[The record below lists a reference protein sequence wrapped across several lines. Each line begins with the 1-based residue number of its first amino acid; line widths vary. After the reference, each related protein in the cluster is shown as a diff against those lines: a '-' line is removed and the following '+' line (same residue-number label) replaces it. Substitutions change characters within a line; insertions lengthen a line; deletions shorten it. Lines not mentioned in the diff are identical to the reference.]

1 MARKILL
8 SFAGLGVL
16 LLAVAY
22 FTFSTLI
29 NKGVKSAVETFG
41 PDITQTEVRLEGANI
56 SPLNGTG
63 VLKGLFIGN
72 PKGFKSEKAFSA
84 NRIEVNFD
92 LASLLSDK
100 IVIERIYV
108 SDPHVVYE
116 KKLLTD
122 NLKQLLKNIEESP
135 LVAEGDSESEIRL
148 EIKELS
154 IVNGKITVGIL
165 GKETVN
171 QLIGQAS
178 NSPLILY
185 HLGKNPEKAQR
196 IAELVKTNPIK
207 GVMELGALAANLKAT
222 KVKRNQA
229 PNPDDVLEGAKSPSK
244 GTRGPKGAVYS

>member
-165 GKETVN
+165 GKGITVPLPDIYLSGLGSDSEEGFTLDEMAGEIMKVVLRN
-171 QLIGQAS
+171 TLQAMAKAGS
-178 NSPLILY
+178 AVVE
-185 HLGKNPEKAQR
+185 GGVDAAGEVGEKAKE
-196 IAELVKTNPIK
+196 ALGGLK
-207 GVMELGALAANLKAT
+207 GIFK
-222 KVKRNQA
+222 KK
-229 PNPDDVLEGAKSPSK
+229 K
-244 GTRGPKGAVYS
+244 GG